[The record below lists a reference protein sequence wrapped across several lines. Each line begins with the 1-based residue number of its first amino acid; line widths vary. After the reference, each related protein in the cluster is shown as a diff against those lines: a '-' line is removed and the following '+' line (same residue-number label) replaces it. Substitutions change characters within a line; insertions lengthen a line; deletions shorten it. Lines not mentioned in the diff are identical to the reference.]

1 MPVTQRHPV
10 HANHWKVRA
19 HRVAAV
25 LVAVLFHLACVGCQY
40 EGIRQAQAA
49 HRAARPEIARAELA
63 QFAGRGFADRHEI
76 LAWLELGTAQH
87 ETGAFQKSSEAMLRA
102 EAGFDAQDA
111 RPETSITEE
120 VFASITSPLSVA
132 YRGSPTDRVMAP
144 AYRAINAMLLGDD
157 ATARSALNEA
167 AIRQSLSIERRSAAI
182 EQENQRA
189 RSLASGNR
197 AGIDLSRS
205 VRGVQNDP
213 AIAAEFA
220 SLRAFEPYRGY
231 VNPFAEMLHAVF
243 RLAAPRDAADRD
255 RGIALLRSVAG
266 TVDNAYV
273 TAALD
278 DESSDREP
286 RPSVHVFFAT
296 GFCPWREEFRL
307 DLPLFLVN
315 DRVDY
320 VGVSFPTL
328 AFDADAVGW
337 LNVETPDGISRTQLL
352 ADMDRLMASEF
363 KEELPALLTRAIIAT
378 AVKTGASYGIN
389 EATRGESEGEQ
400 AANAI
405 ARIAAGLYLASQNRA
420 DTRSWATL
428 PKCYQYARVQAPSA
442 GEILL
447 STPDGQSAFI
457 DVQPD
462 SDTIVFV
469 RSLRPGVRLQ
479 VRSVGFGSGGASGRH
494 DALDA
499 RGRTNPSETELDR
512 TERNSNDERIDVY
525 TEAKTR

>member
-1 MPVTQRHPV
+1 MYKPEH
-10 HANHWKVRA
+10 
-19 HRVAAV
+19 VAAWKRV
-25 LVAVLFHLACVGCQY
+25 VDFVHSQSDAKIAIQLA
-40 EGIRQAQAA
+40 
-49 HRAARPEIARAELA
+49 H
-63 QFAGRGFADRHEI
+63 AGRKASCMFAWEGGGPLPAERAWEI
-76 LAWLELGTAQH
+76 
-87 ETGAFQKSSEAMLRA
+87 
-102 EAGFDAQDA
+102 
-111 RPETSITEE
+111 I
-120 VFASITSPLSVA
+120 
-132 YRGSPTDRVMAP
+132 AP
-144 AYRAINAMLLGDD
+144 SAIPF
-157 ATARSALNEA
+157 SADSQTPREM
-167 AIRQSLSIERRSAAI
+167 
-182 EQENQRA
+182 
-189 RSLASGNR
+189 NR
-197 AGIDLSRS
+197 
-205 VRGVQNDP
+205 
-213 AIAAEFA
+213 
-220 SLRAFEPYRGY
+220 
-231 VNPFAEMLHAVF
+231 
-243 RLAAPRDAADRD
+243 
-255 RGIALLRSVAG
+255 
-266 TVDNAYV
+266 
-273 TAALD
+273 
-278 DESSDREP
+278 
-286 RPSVHVFFAT
+286 
-296 GFCPWREEFRL
+296 
-307 DLPLFLVN
+307 
-315 DRVDY
+315 
-320 VGVSFPTL
+320 
-328 AFDADAVGW
+328 
-337 LNVETPDGISRTQLL
+337 

-479 VRSVGFGSGGASGRH
+479 VRSVVFGSGGASGRH

-499 RGRTNPSETELDR
+499 RGRTNPSETEPDR